1 MQLIQNPERNF
12 TRPSHLLP
20 TIVFAQFAGTSLWF
34 AVNAVLP
41 ALQQQFPDVQH
52 FLPTM
57 TAAVQLGFV
66 AGTLVY
72 AWLSVADRFSPVRV
86 FVLSGVVAAG
96 ANLLI
101 LTLAHSLAGLVA
113 VRFAVGF
120 FLAGVYPVGMKI
132 CSDWYEH
139 GLGKALGYLVGALVL
154 GTAFP
159 HLLNV
164 LSVDMDWRWVIGGTS
179 ALALAGAALL
189 GILVQDGPFRRPSGG
204 FNPRVL
210 GLVFRQPLYRTF
222 AFGYFGH
229 MWEVYTFWAFAPV
242 LVGLYNRLTGNALD
256 VSVWSFCFIAVGAVG
271 CALGGELSLRW
282 GSARTAFWALAISVC
297 CCLLSPFI
305 SFFPTGIFLVFMSV
319 WGATVVADSPQFS
332 ALVAQNAI
340 PEYRATAITIVNSI
354 GFLITIPSL
363 YVMQWVV
370 SHLSAPGGF
379 ALLALGGVFGLGS
392 IWQAVWKKALYHHSS
407 LD

>member
-1 MQLIQNPERNF
+1 
-12 TRPSHLLP
+12 
-20 TIVFAQFAGTSLWF
+20 VFAQFAGTSLWF

-41 ALQQQFPDVQH
+41 VLQQQFSDSQH

-66 AGTLVY
+66 VGTLMY
-72 AWLSVADRFSPVRV
+72 AWLSMADRFSPVRV
-86 FVLSGVVAAG
+86 FVVSSVVAAA

-101 LTLAHSLAGLVA
+101 LSISNNLPGLVA
-113 VRFAVGF
+113 ARFAVGF

-159 HLLNV
+159 HLLNTM
-164 LSVDMDWRWVIGGTS
+164 SVDMDWRWVIAATS
-179 ALALAGAALL
+179 GLALLGAALM
-189 GILVQDGPFRRPSGG
+189 GILVKDGPYRRASGG

-210 GLVFRQPLYRTF
+210 GLVFRPPLFRTF

-242 LVGLYNRLTGNALD
+242 LVSLYNRMTGSELD
-256 VSVWSFCFIAVGAVG
+256 VSVWAFCFIAAGAVG
-271 CALGGELSLRW
+271 CALGGEWSLRW
-282 GSARTAFWALAISVC
+282 GSARMAFWALVISVT

-305 SFFPTGIFLVFMSV
+305 SFFPTVVFLIFMLL
-319 WGATVVADSPQFS
+319 WGAAVVADSPQFS
-332 ALVAQNAI
+332 TLVAQNAI
-340 PEYRATAITIVNSI
+340 PEYRATAITVSTSI

-363 YVMQWVV
+363 YFTQWAYYN
-370 SHLSAPGGF
+370 LSEQYSF
-379 ALLALGGVFGLGS
+379 AMLAAGGVFGLAS
-392 IWQAVWKKALYHHSS
+392 IWREVWKK
-407 LD
+407 

>member
-1 MQLIQNPERNF
+1 MHI
-12 TRPSHLLP
+12 RPLHLLP

-41 ALQQQFPDVQH
+41 ALQQQFPDVQN

-72 AWLSVADRFSPVRV
+72 AWLSIADRYSPVRV
-86 FVLSGVVAAG
+86 FVVSGVVAAA
-96 ANLLI
+96 ANLL
-101 LTLAHSLAGLVA
+101 LLAMTTSLPGLMA

-132 CSDWYEH
+132 CSDWYER

-159 HLLNV
+159 HLLKA
-164 LSVDMDWRWVIGGTS
+164 LSLSMDWRCVIAATS
-179 ALALAGAALL
+179 GLALSGTLL
-189 GILVQDGPFRRPSGG
+189 MAFFVHDGPYRRPSGG

-210 GLVFRQPLYRTF
+210 GLVFKQKLYRTF

-229 MWEVYTFWAFAPV
+229 MWELYTFWAFAPV
-242 LVGLYNRLTGNALD
+242 LVTLYNRATGNGLD
-256 VSVWSFCFIAVGAVG
+256 VSAWSFGIIAAGAAG
-271 CALGGELSLRW
+271 CVLGGELSLLW
-282 GSARTAFWALAISVC
+282 GSARLAFWALATSAT
-297 CCLLSPFI
+297 CCLLSVLIP
-305 SFFPTGIFLVFMSV
+305 FFPTVIFLIFMLI
-319 WGATVVADSPQFS
+319 WGMAVVADSPQFS

-363 YVMQWVV
+363 YCIQWAV
-370 SHLSAPGGF
+370 SHLSEQNSF
-379 ALLALGGVFGLGS
+379 ALLVLGGLFGLGS
-392 IWQAVWKKALYHHSS
+392 IWRTVWKK
-407 LD
+407 